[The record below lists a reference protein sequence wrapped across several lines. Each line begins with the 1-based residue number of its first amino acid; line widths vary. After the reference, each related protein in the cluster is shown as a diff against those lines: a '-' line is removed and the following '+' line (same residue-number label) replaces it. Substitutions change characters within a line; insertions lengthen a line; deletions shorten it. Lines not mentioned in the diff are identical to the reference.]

1 MRQKNNATSCVKC
14 YGHFLLIASALIF
27 LVFLPVAISAQTDTI
42 STIDT
47 IRELPEIKKVKR
59 GSIFSGRPGKALLM
73 SLVIPG
79 AGQVYN
85 KSYLRVP
92 FVWAAVGGV
101 GYLMISNTQ
110 QYNCFRDTYIAKID
124 GDFEYTMLPAYCQR
138 KTIPLTNIA
147 AADLQNASPE
157 VIREL
162 RDQAN
167 VNRQWSIVGFAVVW
181 LLNGVDAFV
190 DAHLKEFDIDEDLS
204 IDIGPR
210 MTNDSF
216 APMKMGIFV
225 KF

>member
-27 LVFLPVAISAQTDTI
+27 LVFLPPNLSAQTDTL

-79 AGQVYN
+79 AGQIYN

-101 GYLMISNTQ
+101 GYLMVSNTQ

-124 GDFEYTMLPAYCQR
+124 GNFEYTTLPAYCQR
-138 KTIPLTNIA
+138 KFIPLTKIEPHM
-147 AADLQNASPE
+147 LQNASPE
-157 VIREL
+157 AIREK
-162 RDQAN
+162 RDEAN
-167 VNRQWSIVGFAVVW
+167 VYRQWSIVGFTVVW

-204 IDIGPR
+204 IDFGPR
-210 MTNDSF
+210 MTNDPYG
-216 APMKMGIFV
+216 PMKLGVFV
-225 KF
+225 QF